1 LILHRGVRLVH
12 LKGEWQINLL
22 SIIDNKLYLY
32 VSGYFR
38 TLLCMAQSL
47 LPAHLRPGY
56 DPFTIRNTGN
66 LLLSLGLIELGI
78 WLFSC
83 LNEFYAGTGS
93 LVLSVQP
100 SLAFAQ
106 AHSPLSQ
113 TITSAAG
120 TYFTGTK
127 GELLYHATSLSDYF
141 WFYTIGDLT
150 SLDALF
156 FAGLGIYLHW
166 ALRRLPAG
174 REFTPAICRAVEVVG
189 LTTVVM
195 FVLKMLMA
203 IAASQLFWAKTDHL
217 FRLAGNKSQGCT
229 LYMVFGFLLLL
240 CAAFFRRG
248 QQLQQENELTI

>member
-1 LILHRGVRLVH
+1 
-12 LKGEWQINLL
+12 
-22 SIIDNKLYLY
+22 
-32 VSGYFR
+32 
-38 TLLCMAQSL
+38 MAQSL
-47 LPAHLRPGY
+47 LPAHLRPGF
-56 DPFTIRNTGN
+56 DPFTIRRVAGV
-66 LLLSLGLIELGI
+66 LLSLGLIELGI

-93 LVLSVQP
+93 LVLPVQP

-113 TITSAAG
+113 PITSAAG
-120 TYFTGTK
+120 TYFTGNK
-127 GELLYHATSLSDYF
+127 GELLYHATSLGDYF
-141 WFYTIGDLT
+141 WFYTVGDLT

-174 REFTPAICRAVEVVG
+174 REFTPAICRALEVIG
-189 LTTVVM
+189 LATVVM
-195 FVLKMLMA
+195 FVLKMVVA

-217 FRLAGNKSQGCT
+217 FRLANNKSQGGT
-229 LYMVFGFLLLL
+229 LYMVFGFLLVL

-248 QQLQQENELTI
+248 QQLQQDAELTI